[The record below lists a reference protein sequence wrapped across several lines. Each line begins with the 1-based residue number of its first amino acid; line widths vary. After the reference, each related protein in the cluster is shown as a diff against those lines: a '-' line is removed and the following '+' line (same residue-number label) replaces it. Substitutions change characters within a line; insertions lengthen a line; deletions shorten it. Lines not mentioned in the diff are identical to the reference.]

1 MQTKAYWQWAD
12 LWERGGSRWGGE
24 GWEGGTP
31 NGLSVSLSVSLS
43 HLCLSLSLSLS
54 RLMGDMTDNT
64 THWELAADWTSD
76 WEVGLLTHPLMAL
89 SPSSIAY
96 QLGDPVQV
104 T

>member
-1 MQTKAYWQWAD
+1 M
-12 LWERGGSRWGGE
+12 
-24 GWEGGTP
+24 
-31 NGLSVSLSVSLS
+31 N
-43 HLCLSLSLSLS
+43 
-54 RLMGDMTDNT
+54 DMTDNT